1 MVNESILN
9 DHEFIALKGW
19 CHPFS
24 FILKDC
30 SESLVL
36 GVTVLHAFL
45 ITQSAFICS
54 VTYSNISITI

>member
-1 MVNESILN
+1 MVNERILN

-45 ITQSAFICS
+45 KLKVLSSAQSHIPI
-54 VTYSNISITI
+54 YQ